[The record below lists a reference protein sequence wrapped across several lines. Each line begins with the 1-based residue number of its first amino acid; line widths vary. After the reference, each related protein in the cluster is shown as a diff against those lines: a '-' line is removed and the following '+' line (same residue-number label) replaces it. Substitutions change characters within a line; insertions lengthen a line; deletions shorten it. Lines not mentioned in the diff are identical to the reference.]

1 MNNLKRDW
9 LSTCCWEPL
18 TILHH
23 WEMRKKRGGVFRVH
37 NMYGFGSKT
46 PETPFCSSAFIW
58 KRTWCLLGRSSPAT
72 CAAGTRKQG
81 ASRCRELSEQT
92 SGFRSLNCP
101 LPYGIC
107 VLRDLCKASSAWRW
121 WGSCQQLRV
130 PQEAPVSVGESA
142 HFCLS
147 AIGVPDWVA
156 FSEVSNIASIQP
168 LFSKT
173 KPHTNSSGTVI
184 ELDLQEFSKL
194 KKTLQVDQ
202 V

>member
-1 MNNLKRDW
+1 M
-9 LSTCCWEPL
+9 
-18 TILHH
+18 
-23 WEMRKKRGGVFRVH
+23 
-37 NMYGFGSKT
+37 
-46 PETPFCSSAFIW
+46 
-58 KRTWCLLGRSSPAT
+58 
-72 CAAGTRKQG
+72 
-81 ASRCRELSEQT
+81 
-92 SGFRSLNCP
+92 
-101 LPYGIC
+101 
-107 VLRDLCKASSAWRW
+107 
-121 WGSCQQLRV
+121 
-130 PQEAPVSVGESA
+130 SVGESA